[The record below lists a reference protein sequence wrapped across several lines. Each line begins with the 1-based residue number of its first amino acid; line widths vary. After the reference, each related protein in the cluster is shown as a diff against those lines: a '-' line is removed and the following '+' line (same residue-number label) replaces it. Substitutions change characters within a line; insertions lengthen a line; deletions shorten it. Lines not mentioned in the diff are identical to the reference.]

1 MPSVMCVVRYPTDCI
16 FRPVEPL
23 SAFFV
28 ETHRNTR
35 NFLSAHFDACA
46 GQRAGL
52 FIHKRPPFMPVR
64 SSRVIAE
71 QLSAEPNTARMGEL
85 LRELIQAYEREF
97 GGYGADDF
105 ES

>member
-1 MPSVMCVVRYPTDCI
+1 
-16 FRPVEPL
+16 L
-23 SAFFV
+23 
-28 ETHRNTR
+28 
-35 NFLSAHFDACA
+35 
-46 GQRAGL
+46 
-52 FIHKRPPFMPVR
+52 KPVR